1 MNQPYNNLLEELNK
15 KLEKALKHLEYSAQ
29 KTSNLPTVIAD
40 LSEQELSD
48 WEGFTSRF
56 SKVSEIFL
64 QRYIRTWILTRDP
77 GFSGSFRDFLNAA
90 HKHGLIDSIEP
101 WLAIREMRNRM
112 AHEYEDSRLQIL
124 FEEVRLRTPTLL
136 TIRDILSR

>member
-1 MNQPYNNLLEELNK
+1 MTEAYNNLLEDLHK
-15 KLEKALKHLEYSAQ
+15 KLERALKHLEYSAQ
-29 KTSNLPTVIAD
+29 KTENLSTDVAS

-56 SKVSEIFL
+56 SRVSEIFL
-64 QRYIRTWILTRDP
+64 QRYMRTWVLIRDP

-101 WLAIREMRNRM
+101 WLKIREMRNRM

-124 FEEVRLRTPTLL
+124 FEEVRLRASTLL

>member
-1 MNQPYNNLLEELNK
+1 MNQPYNNLLEDLCK
-15 KLEKALKHLEYSAQ
+15 KLDRALKHLEYSAQ
-29 KTSNLPTVIAD
+29 KTASLPTAVAN

-56 SKVSEIFL
+56 SRVSEIFL

-101 WLAIREMRNRM
+101 WMQIREMRNRM

-124 FEEVRLRTPTLL
+124 FEEVRLRTTTLL

>member
-1 MNQPYNNLLEELNK
+1 MTEAYANLLEDLHK
-15 KLEKALKHLEYSAQ
+15 KLERALKHLEYSAQ
-29 KTSNLPTVIAD
+29 KTANLSTDVAS

-56 SKVSEIFL
+56 SRVSEIFL
-64 QRYIRTWILTRDP
+64 QRYMRTWVLIRDP
-77 GFSGSFRDFLNAA
+77 GFLGSFRDFLNAA

-101 WLAIREMRNRM
+101 WLKIREMRNRM

-124 FEEVRLRTPTLL
+124 FEEVRLRASTLL

>member
-1 MNQPYNNLLEELNK
+1 MTQPYNNLLEDLRK
-15 KLEKALKHLEYSAQ
+15 KLERALKHLEYSAQ
-29 KTSNLPTVIAD
+29 KTSNLSTDVAN

-48 WEGFTSRF
+48 WEGFTLRF
-56 SKVSEIFL
+56 SRVSEIFL
-64 QRYIRTWILTRDP
+64 QRYMRTWILARDP

-101 WLAIREMRNRM
+101 WMKIREMRNRM

-124 FEEVRLRTPTLL
+124 FEEVRLRASALL
-136 TIRDILSR
+136 TIKDILSR

>member
-1 MNQPYNNLLEELNK
+1 MNHPYNNLLEDLRK
-15 KLEKALKHLEYSAQ
+15 KLESALKHLEYSAK
-29 KTSNLPTVIAD
+29 KTANLPTEISN

-56 SKVSEIFL
+56 SRVSELFL
-64 QRYIRTWILTRDP
+64 QRYLRTWILTRDP

-90 HKHGLIDSIEP
+90 HKHGLIDSTEP
-101 WLAIREMRNRM
+101 WMKIREMRNRM

-124 FEEVRLRTPTLL
+124 FEEVRQRACTLL
-136 TIRDILSR
+136 TIRDLLAR

>member
-1 MNQPYNNLLEELNK
+1 MNQPYNPLLEDIQK
-15 KLEKALKHLEYSAQ
+15 KLERALKHLEFSAH
-29 KTSNLPTVIAD
+29 KTASLTTELAL

-56 SKVSEIFL
+56 SRVSEIFL
-64 QRYIRTWILTRDP
+64 QRYLRTWILARDP

-90 HKHGLIDSIEP
+90 HKLGLVDSVEP
-101 WLAIREMRNRM
+101 WLKIREMRNRM

-124 FEEVRLRTPTLL
+124 FEEVRECTPTLL
-136 TIRDILSR
+136 TIRELLLR

>member
-1 MNQPYNNLLEELNK
+1 MTQPYNNLLEDLRK
-15 KLEKALKHLEYSAQ
+15 KLERALKHLEYSAQ
-29 KTSNLPTVIAD
+29 KTSNLSTDVAN

-56 SKVSEIFL
+56 SRVSEIFL
-64 QRYIRTWILTRDP
+64 QPYMRTWILTRDP

-101 WLAIREMRNRM
+101 WMKIREMRNRM
-112 AHEYEDSRLQIL
+112 AHEYEDSRLHIL
-124 FEEVRLRTPTLL
+124 FEEVRLRASALL
-136 TIRDILSR
+136 TIKDIHSR